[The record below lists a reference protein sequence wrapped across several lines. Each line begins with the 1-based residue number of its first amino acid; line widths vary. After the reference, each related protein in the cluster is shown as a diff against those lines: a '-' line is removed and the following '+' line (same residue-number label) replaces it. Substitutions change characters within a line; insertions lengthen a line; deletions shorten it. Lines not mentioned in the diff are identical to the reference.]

1 MAIILRRVNR
11 FFSAAQPLPAEVR
24 EGRRDQARES
34 VLDRPETV
42 WAQAWLSL

>member
-1 MAIILRRVNR
+1 MATILRQVNR
-11 FFSAAQPLPAEVR
+11 FFTTARALPAEVR
-24 EGRRDQARES
+24 EGRRDQAREN